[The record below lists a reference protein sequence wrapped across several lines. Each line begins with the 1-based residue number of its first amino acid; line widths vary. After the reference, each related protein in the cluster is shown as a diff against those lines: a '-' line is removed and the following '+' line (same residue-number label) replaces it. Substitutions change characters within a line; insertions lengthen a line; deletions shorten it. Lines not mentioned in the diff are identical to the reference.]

1 MAKVLV
7 TRKQVDAA
15 KAEVHAFRA
24 AGLQPDPLVER
35 IANAADRPRNGVDK
49 HLPTRPAPTP

>member
-15 KAEVHAFRA
+15 RAEVHAFRA
-24 AGLQPDPLVER
+24 AGLKPDPLVQR
-35 IANAADRPRNGVDK
+35 IADAGDKPRNGVVKD
-49 HLPTRPAPTP
+49 LPHAPSQQQ

>member
-15 KAEVHAFRA
+15 RAEVSAFRA

-35 IANAADRPRNGVDK
+35 IADAGGKPRNGAVK
-49 HLPTRPAPTP
+49 HLPHAPSQP

>member
-15 KAEVHAFRA
+15 RAEVHAFRV
-24 AGLQPDPLVER
+24 AGLTPDPLVER
-35 IANAADRPRNGVDK
+35 IADAGDPPRDGVVKDRP
-49 HLPTRPAPTP
+49 HSPSQP

>member
-1 MAKVLV
+1 MARVLV

-15 KAEVHAFRA
+15 RAEVHAFRV

-35 IANAADRPRNGVDK
+35 IANAGEPPRDGVVRPR
-49 HLPTRPAPTP
+49 PPSPAQP

>member
-15 KAEVHAFRA
+15 RAEVHAFRA
-24 AGLQPDPLVER
+24 AGLTPDPLVER
-35 IANAADRPRNGVDK
+35 IADAGDKPRNGVVKD
-49 HLPTRPAPTP
+49 LPHAPTQP